1 VIERLLARKDV
12 CIVAGS
18 GGVGKTTTSAAIALG
33 MAERGKKVAVLTIDP
48 ARRLANSLGLPELGN
63 EERQV
68 ATDVEG
74 ELWAMM
80 LDAKRT
86 FDELV
91 EWHAPDAQTRDAVLG
106 NRIYQE
112 LSNAVAG
119 SQEYMA
125 MEKLYELHQEGRY
138 DLLVLDTPPTR
149 NALDFLDAPRRLSA
163 FVDSRSLQF
172 FTAPGR
178 LGLGL
183 LGRGTGVVFGVLKR
197 LTGIDLLEDLAEFFR
212 SFGDMSKGFR
222 DRAEHVNDLLAD
234 SRTAFLLVTS
244 PRRDAI
250 EEAGWFHHRL
260 LDSGLPFAGTV
271 VNRVHPLAGV
281 DGGSPD
287 LEPLLGEELARK
299 VERNLDDYRRLA
311 ERDRENLELLR
322 KRLKRKPLL
331 PVPELDEDV
340 HDLAGLARMN
350 DHLFVQTG
358 AE

>member
-1 VIERLLARKDV
+1 VSVDELLEGKRI
-12 CIVAGS
+12 CICAGA
-18 GGVGKTTTSAAIALG
+18 GGVGKTTTSAAIAMG
-33 MAERGKKVAVLTIDP
+33 MAARRLKVAVLTIDP
-48 ARRLANSLGLPELGN
+48 AKRLANSLGLQELGN
-63 EERQV
+63 EERRV
-68 ATDVEG
+68 DAPVEG

-91 EWHAPDAQTRDAVLG
+91 EWHSPDDQTRDAVLG
-106 NRIYQE
+106 NRIYKE

-183 LGRGTGVVFGVLKR
+183 LGRGSGVVFGVLKR

-222 DRAEHVNDLLAD
+222 DRAQHVNDLLAD

-260 LDSGLPFAGTV
+260 LDSGLPFAGAV
-271 VNRVHPLAGV
+271 ANRVHPLTGT
-281 DGGSPD
+281 DGGPPRLDSR
-287 LEPLLGEELARK
+287 LGEELARK
-299 VERNLDDYRRLA
+299 VERNLEDYKRLA
-311 ERDRENLELLR
+311 ERDRANLALL
-322 KRLKRKPLL
+322 KKQLKRKPLL
-331 PVPELDEDV
+331 EVPELDDDV

-350 DHLFVQTG
+350 DHLFG
-358 AE
+358 

>member
-1 VIERLLARKDV
+1 
-12 CIVAGS
+12 
-18 GGVGKTTTSAAIALG
+18 
-33 MAERGKKVAVLTIDP
+33 
-48 ARRLANSLGLPELGN
+48 
-63 EERQV
+63 
-68 ATDVEG
+68 
-74 ELWAMM
+74 
-80 LDAKRT
+80 
-86 FDELV
+86 
-91 EWHAPDAQTRDAVLG
+91 
-106 NRIYQE
+106 
-112 LSNAVAG
+112 
-119 SQEYMA
+119 

-183 LGRGTGVVFGVLKR
+183 LGRGTGVMFGVLKR
-197 LTGIDLLEDLAEFFR
+197 LTGVDLLQDMAEFFR

-222 DRAEHVNDLLAD
+222 DRAAHVNSLLAD

-260 LDSGLPFAGTV
+260 LDSGLPFAGAV
-271 VNRVHPLAGV
+271 ANRVHPLVEANG
-281 DGGSPD
+281 DATQ
-287 LEPLLGEELARK
+287 LAPLLGEELAQK
-299 VERNLDDYRRLA
+299 VERNLEDYRRLA
-311 ERDRENLELLR
+311 EHDRQNLDLLR

-340 HDLAGLARMN
+340 HDLVGLARMN
-350 DHLFVQTG
+350 AHLFSQTG

>member
-1 VIERLLARKDV
+1 MIERLLARKEV

-18 GGVGKTTTSAAIALG
+18 GGVGKTTTAAAVALG
-33 MAERGKKVAVLTIDP
+33 MAERGKRVAVLTIDP
-48 ARRLANSLGLPELGN
+48 AKRLANSLGLAELGN
-63 EERQV
+63 EERR
-68 ATDVEG
+68 VEAPASG

-149 NALDFLDAPRRLSA
+149 NALDFLEAPRRLSA

-178 LGLGL
+178 LGMRV
-183 LGRGTGVVFGVLKR
+183 LGRGSGVVFSVLKR
-197 LTGIDLLEDLAEFFR
+197 LTGIDLLEDLSDFFR
-212 SFGDMSKGFR
+212 SFGDMSQGFR
-222 DRAEHVNDLLAD
+222 ERAEHVNALMAD
-234 SRTAFLLVTS
+234 SRSAFLLVTS

-250 EEAGWFHHRL
+250 DEAEWFHHRL
-260 LDSGLPFAGTV
+260 LDSGLPFAGAV
-271 VNRVHPLAGV
+271 ANRVHPLVGA
-281 DGGSPD
+281 DGASTELD
-287 LEPLLGEELARK
+287 SLLGEELALK
-299 VERNLDDYRRLA
+299 VERNLEDYRQLA
-311 ERDRENLELLR
+311 ERDRANLDQLR
-322 KRLKRKPLL
+322 NRLGRKPLL
-331 PVPELDEDV
+331 EVPELDEDV

-350 DHLFVQTG
+350 EHLFT
-358 AE
+358 